1 MFRQRDPAG
10 EDEME
15 PVISGSFFD
24 MGRFAYP
31 GTYAAGH
38 LQTMRERGRRMTSD
52 MIVILP
58 VFNKRSVSIVDRENL
73 HEPPYE
79 CEATIRNCRKIN
91 YLFGVMI

>member
-1 MFRQRDPAG
+1 
-10 EDEME
+10 
-15 PVISGSFFD
+15 
-24 MGRFAYP
+24 
-31 GTYAAGH
+31 
-38 LQTMRERGRRMTSD
+38 MTSD